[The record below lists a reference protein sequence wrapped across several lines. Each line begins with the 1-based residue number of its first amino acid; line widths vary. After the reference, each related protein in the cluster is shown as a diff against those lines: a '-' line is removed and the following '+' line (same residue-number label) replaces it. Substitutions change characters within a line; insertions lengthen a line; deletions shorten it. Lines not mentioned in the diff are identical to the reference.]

1 MPKECFSILIAA
13 IFVAPKMMVEV
24 LWMITVPLHNELLK
38 YIEFRKPPSPLRPK
52 FDASIIVDSVF
63 DLFLQN
69 SANLSKWLMIRGFFN
84 QKVLLTCILE
94 ISIFSIWR
102 KIKHNQN
109 QNNMKSLW
117 YEFSRDYFHKEW
129 GIFSFLNAICYF
141 LCVVWIILN
150 VFLALF

>member
-63 DLFLQN
+63 DLFF
-69 SANLSKWLMIRGFFN
+69 AEFCKFIKVIDDKGFYQPKSVIDLYSRNFY
-84 QKVLLTCILE
+84 
-94 ISIFSIWR
+94 IFWFEER
-102 KIKHNQN
+102 
-109 QNNMKSLW
+109 
-117 YEFSRDYFHKEW
+117 
-129 GIFSFLNAICYF
+129 
-141 LCVVWIILN
+141 
-150 VFLALF
+150 

>member
-38 YIEFRKPPSPLRPK
+38 YIEFRNPPSPLRPK
-52 FDASIIVDSVF
+52 FDASRIVDSVF

-69 SANLSKWLMIRGFFN
+69 SANLSKWLMIRGFIN

-94 ISIFSIWR
+94 ISIFYYLKKDKAQS
-102 KIKHNQN
+102 
-109 QNNMKSLW
+109 KS
-117 YEFSRDYFHKEW
+117 E
-129 GIFSFLNAICYF
+129 
-141 LCVVWIILN
+141 
-150 VFLALF
+150 